1 MLTLSV
7 ISMSKETKVLYIILL
22 ILKILSFKGA
32 RNLVYL
38 FIQNGD

>member
-22 ILKILSFKGA
+22 FLKILSFKGVL
-32 RNLVYL
+32 NLVYL